1 MKKIG
6 NWWGPDNNNITNKMI
21 VEETFT
27 CIGSINHALKYV
39 KKFDNAID
47 VGTWIGDSTVIISKL
62 FGRTIGFE
70 ANNIIYECCVKNLE
84 DRNITNC
91 TMKNIG
97 LSNETGEQ
105 MFYNGKSAWSGWI
118 SKKESFDCTISNK
131 MSINTIKLDDL
142 KLTNIDFIKID
153 VDSHETQVL
162 EGARDFLTNNS
173 PVILI
178 ESKQRSI
185 VERQQDES
193 LSPFEVLKSLGYK
206 RAERVAKA
214 DYVFIRK

>member
-1 MKKIG
+1 
-6 NWWGPDNNNITNKMI
+6 
-21 VEETFT
+21 
-27 CIGSINHALKYV
+27 
-39 KKFDNAID
+39 
-47 VGTWIGDSTVIISKL
+47 
-62 FGRTIGFE
+62 
-70 ANNIIYECCVKNLE
+70 
-84 DRNITNC
+84 
-91 TMKNIG
+91 
-97 LSNETGEQ
+97 
-105 MFYNGKSAWSGWI
+105 
-118 SKKESFDCTISNK
+118 